1 MSAGIFERD
10 DEASLK
16 LGGKPGGGGGKPGIP
31 GGGGRKGKL
40 IVAVRSVAVGGFAQV
55 SLAD

>member
-16 LGGKPGGGGGKPGIP
+16 LGGRPGGGGGKPGIP

-40 IVAVRSVAVGGFAQV
+40 IVVDRSVAVGFRQV
-55 SLAD
+55 SFAD